1 MWLSRENGFQYF
13 YKISTVNLKKK
24 KNIEFTYLISKKI
37 LSLNDDVEE
46 VYDEESCLVLSGNAL
61 KYPEIEVNL
70 KFIITVHKIG
80 SD

>member
-1 MWLSRENGFQYF
+1 MYTPHFKR
-13 YKISTVNLKKK
+13 
-24 KNIEFTYLISKKI
+24 I

-70 KFIITVHKIG
+70 KFIITVRKIG
-80 SD
+80 SDEELPKIY